1 MIKRETGSRTT
12 HAIEPLTINRN
23 VRSGRRSEAKD
34 VVVRLRCT
42 PTRAS
47 ININDVS
54 PFLFPTGN

>member
-1 MIKRETGSRTT
+1 MIKGETGSRTT

-34 VVVRLRCT
+34 VVVQCT